1 MANSVHQNPQ
11 GSVWPLGNIVVPT
24 PGTPVRITNLVDPT
38 SANAP
43 ETVAIGPSISDEY
56 TRRAQQI
63 IFQGYKAGAAPP
75 KLANNTGNMYVIRKP
90 LAGAGGVG
98 DVGTVIAVVQPGQT
112 FVLAS
117 APMDRNVFN
126 LYDYFIDVDT
136 ANDAAQVS
144 AIIQ

>member
-11 GSVWPLGNIVVPT
+11 GSVWPLGNIVVPV

-38 SANAP
+38 NLNAP
-43 ETVAIGPSISDEY
+43 ETPAIGPSASDEY

-63 IFQGYKAGAAPP
+63 LFQGYKAGAAPP